1 MEWDQNG
8 NKISDGIFKS
18 GKRWNGYFGDEH
30 YINGA
35 KGSLFIQFFK
45 SGKKKIEGV
54 LIEGQKTGPWSEWF
68 ANGNRKYTGDYR
80 GGKRDGKWIV
90 WDQKGNEIIN
100 GIYRNDLPWKGKF
113 ENYYYSNGKIA
124 QEYV

>member
-54 LIEGQKTGPWSEWF
+54 LIEGQKTGPWSERF
-68 ANGNRKYTGDYR
+68 ANGNRK
-80 GGKRDGKWIV
+80 
-90 WDQKGNEIIN
+90 
-100 GIYRNDLPWKGKF
+100 
-113 ENYYYSNGKIA
+113 
-124 QEYV
+124 